1 MDENGSYFEEYS
13 YGTDRLGIS
22 WHTKDRIDDIV
33 SNACPA
39 LQVRNYA
46 PARIDDHQ
54 DVFVFQKKHAI

>member
-22 WHTKDRIDDIV
+22 WHTKDRIVDIV